1 MKLISSAALVAIQ
14 AGDIAE
20 AVNKLEKALART
32 DGCVLRGSPDG
43 NGKVETGSPIAAPCS
58 IYMAISAPRRMANA
72 ILGPVARPWK
82 LPTWST
88 LKTNHEIA

>member
-43 NGKVETGSPIAAPCS
+43 NGNRDWITDCSAQFDIYGDLSAAQDVLTS
-58 IYMAISAPRRMANA
+58 
-72 ILGPVARPWK
+72 
-82 LPTWST
+82 
-88 LKTNHEIA
+88 

>member
-58 IYMAISAPRRMANA
+58 IYMAISAPPAPDGKRYFGTSGETVEITYLVDVAN
-72 ILGPVARPWK
+72 
-82 LPTWST
+82 
-88 LKTNHEIA
+88 

>member
-14 AGDIAE
+14 ASDIAA

-43 NGKVETGSPIAAPCS
+43 NSKVETGSPIAAPSS
-58 IYMAISAPRRMANA
+58 ISMAISAPRKMRLHLNIMREGQSFN
-72 ILGPVARPWK
+72 
-82 LPTWST
+82 
-88 LKTNHEIA
+88 